1 MKNKFQIA
9 GASLLVVLV
18 TLAVMAA
25 GSFLYFNRPGN
36 PSAEPVMY
44 TVPKGASAIAIA
56 ESLAEKGIIHSSRF
70 AYLYARF
77 FNLTLKAGTYKISAS
92 MTTSAILRYIH
103 DGKQEYIKVTVPEGL
118 TLSKTARHLEAA
130 GVVKADAF
138 VAAAE
143 DRALLA
149 KYHIAGKT
157 AEGYL
162 FPDTYFFAYENDA
175 SSVVEI
181 MIDNFFRK
189 TSAIPGAPSD
199 PEELHKKVILASI
212 VEREYR
218 VDAEAQL
225 IASVFENRI
234 KIGMGLQSCA
244 TIEYII
250 TEIEKKPHPT
260 RLMLTDLAIP
270 NEYNTYKWAGLP
282 PGPISSPG
290 VVALGAAFTP
300 ADTHY
305 LYFRLTDPDAGTH
318 TFSRTLDEHVEA
330 GHHLVLKKA
339 AGD

>member
-1 MKNKFQIA
+1 MKSKFMLV
-9 GASLLVVLV
+9 GASAFAVLA
-18 TLAVMAA
+18 TIAAVAA
-25 GSFLYFNRPGN
+25 ASFFYFNRPVDRD
-36 PSAEPVMY
+36 AAAAMY
-44 TVPKGASAIAIA
+44 TVPKGTSAVAIAGD
-56 ESLAEKGIIHSSRF
+56 LASKGFIRSPRF

-77 FNLTLKAGTYKISAS
+77 FGLTLKAGTYKISAA
-92 MTTSAILRYIH
+92 MGTSSILRYIH

-118 TLSKTARHLEAA
+118 SLSKTARHLEAA
-130 GVVKADAF
+130 GVVNAEAF

-149 KYHIAGKT
+149 KYRITGKT

-162 FPDTYFFAYENDA
+162 FPDTYFFSYENDA
-175 SSVVEI
+175 ASVVET
-181 MIDNFFRK
+181 MLDNFFRK
-189 TSAIPGAPSD
+189 VTAIPGAPSD

-218 VDAEAQL
+218 VDAEAPM

-250 TEIEKKPHPT
+250 TEIEHKPHPT

-270 NEYNTYKWAGLP
+270 NDYNTYKWAGLP

-290 VVALGAAFTP
+290 TIALGAAFKP

-305 LYFRLTDPDAGTH
+305 LYFRLTDTDAGTH
-318 TFSRTLDEHVEA
+318 TFTRTLDQHVEA

>member
-1 MKNKFQIA
+1 MKNKFLVAASSALVALAAIA
-9 GASLLVVLV
+9 VIAAS
-18 TLAVMAA
+18 
-25 GSFLYFNRPGN
+25 SFYYFNRPVDRA
-36 PSAEPVMY
+36 AEATMY
-44 TVPKGASAIAIA
+44 TVPKGASAVAIA
-56 ESLAEKGIIHSSRF
+56 ADLASKGFIRSPRF

-77 FNLTLKAGTYKISAS
+77 FGLTLKAGTYKISAS
-92 MTTSAILRYIH
+92 MGASSILRYIH
-103 DGKQEYIKVTVPEGL
+103 DGKQEYIRVTVPEGL
-118 TLSKTARHLEAA
+118 SLSKTARHLEAA
-130 GVVKADAF
+130 GVVNAEAF
-138 VAAAE
+138 IAAAE
-143 DRALLA
+143 DRALLG
-149 KYHIAGKT
+149 KYRITGKT

-162 FPDTYFFAYENDA
+162 FPDTYFFSYENDA
-175 SSVVEI
+175 ASVVET

-189 TSAIPGAPSD
+189 VAAIPGAPSD
-199 PEELHKKVILASI
+199 PEEMHKKVILASI

-218 VDAEAQL
+218 VDAEAPL
-225 IASVFENRI
+225 IASVFENRL
-234 KIGMGLQSCA
+234 KINMGLQSCA

-270 NEYNTYKWAGLP
+270 NDYNTYKWAGLP

-290 VVALGAAFTP
+290 TVALGAAFKP

-318 TFSRTLDEHVEA
+318 TFTRTLDQHVEA